1 MIHNLLPHH
10 SCQPIITSN
19 SKLRESFLPKR
30 VIGLEL
36 RQRKTEPQRSYMK
49 EIDKHLA
56 DWLLAERADRDESAC
71 LALIFFQDRSA
82 RAIAQAKLKEE
93 EFEKLGSSAALYES
107 HQKQEEQ
114 EQTPMQ
120 SIVGNLTQYPGPER

>member
-19 SKLRESFLPKR
+19 SKLREPFLPKR

-49 EIDKHLA
+49 EFDKRLA
-56 DWLLAERADRDESAC
+56 DWLLAERSDRDESAC

-93 EFEKLGSSAALYES
+93 EFEKLGSSAALYER